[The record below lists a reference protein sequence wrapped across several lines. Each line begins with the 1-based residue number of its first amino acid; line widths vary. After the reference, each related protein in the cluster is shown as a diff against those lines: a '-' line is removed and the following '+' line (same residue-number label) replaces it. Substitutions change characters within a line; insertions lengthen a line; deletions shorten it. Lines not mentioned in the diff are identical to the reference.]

1 MRQVNISRGLLII
14 LAGALMVLALVL
26 SPAGYSAMASSEDGA
41 TQAKETTGASGQ
53 AVSDAGHG
61 SEGEGGQGI
70 SKKKLWDFIA
80 RTMNFVVMVVIIVL
94 LAGKAAKQ
102 FFGNRRE
109 EIKTTLDDL
118 EQRKTSTEKKY
129 TELEKKISE
138 LENERKNIMEEYA
151 REGEKE
157 KNKIIDHA
165 HEMSERIQQQ
175 AQVAIQ
181 REIKQAK
188 DQLRSEIAELSAA
201 MAEELVKDNINES
214 DQTRLVEE
222 YLEKVV
228 SN

>member
-1 MRQVNISRGLLII
+1 MRQVNISRGLIMI
-14 LAGALMVLALVL
+14 LAGSLLVLALVL
-26 SPAGYSAMASSEDGA
+26 SPAGYSALAASDRGDP
-41 TQAKETTGASGQ
+41 QAKETTDAQGQ
-53 AVSDAGHG
+53 AASDTGHG

-118 EQRKTSTEKKY
+118 EKRKASTEQKY
-129 TELEKKISE
+129 AELEKKLDE
-138 LENERKNIMEEYA
+138 LENERKNVLEEYA
-151 REGEKE
+151 REGEEE
-157 KNKIIDHA
+157 KNKIIAHA

-175 AQVAIQ
+175 AQVSIQ

-188 DQLRSEIAELSAA
+188 DQLKNEIAELSTA
-201 MAEELVKDNINES
+201 MAEELVKENINES